1 MDLQSIMLSEKKSEK
16 DNCMISLMWDIKN
29 IRLNRMAEG
38 WREEDEGKQDQ
49 IVMERDLTWDGEHT
63 IE

>member
-1 MDLQSIMLSEKKSEK
+1 
-16 DNCMISLMWDIKN
+16 
-29 IRLNRMAEG
+29 MAER

-63 IE
+63 IVRCHTVINQLYPNQKTKRHLISMRVLW